1 MTNQETI
8 TLRYFDA
15 RGRAQFLRAYMS
27 ARGVEFED
35 ERVPLE
41 PDFASWLAIR
51 SDRSVTG
58 PLHRLP
64 VLHYGDRLIPETLV
78 IAHFLHRTFGDEA
91 ALSEADNLRHDVIL
105 SSAYVDL
112 MYSMGTL
119 LWADL
124 LFKGV
129 ELPTLAKSVLER
141 FGRTLAALDQTL
153 TEWRW
158 TETMRERPVTLA
170 DCLLWEEL
178 DQATL
183 VFGPY
188 LTLDDKPALARFHA
202 EHPARAA
209 FEALLAERPC
219 QITGRPGEA
228 DAIAKIHA
236 LLKDS
241 ASG

>member
-1 MTNQETI
+1 MTHQQKV

-15 RGRAQFLRAYMS
+15 RGRAQFLRAYLS
-27 ARGVEFED
+27 ARSIEFDD

-41 PDFASWLAIR
+41 PDFASWAAIR
-51 SDRSVTG
+51 TDRSVTG
-58 PLHRLP
+58 PLNRLP
-64 VLHYGDRLIPETLV
+64 VLQYGGQLIPETLV
-78 IAHFLHRTFGDEA
+78 IAHFLHRTLGDEA
-91 ALSEADNLRHDVIL
+91 VLGDADNLRHDVIL

-112 MYSMGTL
+112 LHSIGTL
-119 LWADL
+119 VWADL

-129 ELPTLAKSVLER
+129 ELPALARNVLER

-153 TEWRW
+153 AEWSW
-158 TETMRERPVTLA
+158 TETMHGRPVTLA

-183 VFGPY
+183 VFGPH

-202 EHPARAA
+202 EHPARAT
-209 FEALLAERPC
+209 FETLLAERPC

-228 DAIAKIHA
+228 DAIAGIQA
-236 LLKDS
+236 FLEDG